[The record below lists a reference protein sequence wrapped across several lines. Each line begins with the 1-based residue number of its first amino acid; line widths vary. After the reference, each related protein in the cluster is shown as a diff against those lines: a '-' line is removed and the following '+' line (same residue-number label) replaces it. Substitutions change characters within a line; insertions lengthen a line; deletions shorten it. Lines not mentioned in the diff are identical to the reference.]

1 MPECVGAGRLVGTA
15 PGAHD
20 GALHVPTTAL
30 TERAGSFGD
39 ANAAVAHDG
48 ALPVPT
54 TALAGSFGDANA
66 TVAHD
71 DPTAA
76 ASSVGKP
83 TALRT
88 PLPSSYEGAVG
99 RRPLGQSTAGSSG
112 SGRGAGGPLDALCDA
127 LAGLDS
133 EGNDAAQLCAVDSER
148 MANALRDGAQ
158 DGVQH
163 VAQHVAQH
171 IAQDGAPGAPPT
183 GASDALSW
191 AAGLAS
197 ALAEVDAE
205 GRLPNRDAQGRLP
218 NKDPSYGLSAATCTG
233 TAEAASPTVGW
244 GAVPS
249 ASTATAPSLASQ
261 LTGTGG
267 AVVGT
272 TAPAAVAAF
281 AEGSAGAVQTTPQG
295 TAIVGTVQTT
305 PQGTAVVGNAA
316 AALSD
321 APVPAADSSAYDV
334 AAAAAESGEGAP
346 NDALGVGESLRT
358 SAPAG
363 LPQLEVTISPDL
375 PHLEDAP
382 DAPEDALRDF
392 LRSRQLRQLRAPRA
406 EEELGNPLLGT
417 TLLGNPLLGN
427 PQLPRPKL
435 GGAVDGIL
443 DALSSPINGGSSR
456 NTAISASV
464 VSNYFGGKGSPGA
477 SEATE
482 GSVPRGI
489 ITTSSEMAQLTVR
502 LVEIVGTERREN
514 TDSADS
520 PDERRRSSPVLG
532 TTLLGNPQDERR
544 RSSHGSKS
552 HHTVYQLR
560 ARVGPFESTTFRRFS
575 EFLELHQVGL

>member
-1 MPECVGAGRLVGTA
+1 
-15 PGAHD
+15 
-20 GALHVPTTAL
+20 
-30 TERAGSFGD
+30 
-39 ANAAVAHDG
+39 
-48 ALPVPT
+48 
-54 TALAGSFGDANA
+54 
-66 TVAHD
+66 
-71 DPTAA
+71 
-76 ASSVGKP
+76 
-83 TALRT
+83 
-88 PLPSSYEGAVG
+88 
-99 RRPLGQSTAGSSG
+99 
-112 SGRGAGGPLDALCDA
+112 
-127 LAGLDS
+127 
-133 EGNDAAQLCAVDSER
+133 
-148 MANALRDGAQ
+148 
-158 DGVQH
+158 
-163 VAQHVAQH
+163 
-171 IAQDGAPGAPPT
+171 
-183 GASDALSW
+183 
-191 AAGLAS
+191 
-197 ALAEVDAE
+197 
-205 GRLPNRDAQGRLP
+205 
-218 NKDPSYGLSAATCTG
+218 
-233 TAEAASPTVGW
+233 
-244 GAVPS
+244 
-249 ASTATAPSLASQ
+249 LASQ

-281 AEGSAGAVQTTPQG
+281 AEGSAGA
-295 TAIVGTVQTT
+295 VQTT

-417 TLLGNPLLGN
+417 TVLGNPLLGN

-514 TDSADS
+514 TDSAES
-520 PDERRRSSPVLG
+520 
-532 TTLLGNPQDERR
+532 QDEKR